1 MKYFLIILMVVNL
14 YANEDEKLL
23 IQAYSYGLKPAPN
36 NLITLKNIVK
46 ITSKEKIT
54 LGKKLFFD
62 KNLSLNK
69 DISCASCH
77 DFKKGGA
84 DGIPTA
90 IGHKNQKNPSHLNSP
105 TVLNTAFSKHLFW
118 NGSSH
123 TLKDQAQG
131 PLQATFEMSITPKL
145 AEERVKQNSEYNQM
159 FLNAFGSNKITFD
172 KITEAIGEY
181 EKTLVTRS
189 RYDEFLEGDLTA
201 LNKEEKEGLKL
212 FITKSCVGCHNG
224 IALGGQK
231 LRKFPLSYH
240 PIWSMSDI
248 QSINELKKLYEQ
260 FLETLNEDRKYF
272 QIKFNDDKKRYNYLL
287 SAFGTKNLELLEKGF
302 FNLYNKDEVYK
313 VMTTKGCIHCHDKK
327 TNRINRNLLSTI
339 SFPFENKGGFLGD
352 EKHLKH
358 FRVPLLRNVV
368 STAPYFHNGSVE
380 KIEDAIKMMGTHQ
393 ARKNLT
399 DEEIEKI
406 VKFLKAVNGQLIDI
420 SNK

>member
-84 DGIPTA
+84 DGILTA

-145 AEERVKQNSEYNQM
+145 AEERVQQNSEYNQM
-159 FLNAFGSNKITFD
+159 FLNAFGNNKITFD

-248 QSINELKKLYEQ
+248 ESINKLKKSYEQ

-287 SAFGTKNLELLEKGF
+287 SAFGTENLELLEKGF
-302 FNLYNKDEVYK
+302 FNLYKKDEVYK
-313 VMTTKGCIHCHDKK
+313 VMTTKGCIQCHDKK

-352 EKHLKH
+352 EKQLKH

-368 STAPYFHNGSVE
+368 STAPYFHNGSVD
-380 KIEDAIKMMGTHQ
+380 KIEDAIKIMGKHQ

-406 VKFLKAVNGQLIDI
+406 VKFLKAVNGQVIDI